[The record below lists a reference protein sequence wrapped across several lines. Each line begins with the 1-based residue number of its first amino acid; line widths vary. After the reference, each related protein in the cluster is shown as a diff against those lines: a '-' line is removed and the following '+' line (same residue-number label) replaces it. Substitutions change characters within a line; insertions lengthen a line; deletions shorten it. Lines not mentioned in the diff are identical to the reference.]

1 MRRSFQKVPLLR
13 TQGNL
18 FVPLGTLDALQ
29 SQDVLRQLPPPFPLK
44 NLKEMI
50 P

>member
-13 TQGNL
+13 TQGNF

-29 SQDVLRQLPPPFPLK
+29 SRDVLKQLPPPFPLK
-44 NLKEMI
+44 TLRR
-50 P
+50 

>member
-1 MRRSFQKVPLLR
+1 MDFQKVPMTKAPGDFLISLEAL
-13 TQGNL
+13 N
-18 FVPLGTLDALQ
+18 PLQ
-29 SQDVLRQLPPPFPLK
+29 SQDVMKQLSPPLPLW